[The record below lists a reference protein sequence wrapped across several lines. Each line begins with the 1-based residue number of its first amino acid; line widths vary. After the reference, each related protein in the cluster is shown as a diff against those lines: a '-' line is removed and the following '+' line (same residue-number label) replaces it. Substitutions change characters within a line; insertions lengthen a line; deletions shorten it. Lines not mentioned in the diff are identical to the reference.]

1 MKSAENNC
9 GEGRNGSALRPHTRH
24 EKPVSSDQDT
34 GLRAAGAT
42 DAPAGVSLYGFC
54 KEDTDYGIGA
64 QFFKFAFYERKAH
77 TGSQN
82 IVD

>member
-1 MKSAENNC
+1 MAKGVTDQPFARTSA
-9 GEGRNGSALRPHTRH
+9 TK
-24 EKPVSSDQDT
+24 KPVSSNQDT
-34 GLRAAGAT
+34 GLRAAGET

-54 KEDTDYGIGA
+54 KEDTGYGIGT

-77 TGSQN
+77 AGSQN

>member
-9 GEGRNGSALRPHTRH
+9 GEGRNGSALRPHT
-24 EKPVSSDQDT
+24 SDQDT

>member
-1 MKSAENNC
+1 MRKITVAK
-9 GEGRNGSALRPHTRH
+9 GVTDQPFARTPDTK
-24 EKPVSSDQDT
+24 KPVSSDQDT

-64 QFFKFAFYERKAH
+64 QFFKFAFYGRKAH

>member
-1 MKSAENNC
+1 MRKITVAK
-9 GEGRNGSALRPHTRH
+9 GVTDQPFARTPDTK
-24 EKPVSSDQDT
+24 KPVSSDQDT

-54 KEDTDYGIGA
+54 KEDTGYGIGA

-77 TGSQN
+77 AGSQN

>member
-9 GEGRNGSALRPHTRH
+9 GERRNGSALRPHISH
-24 EKPVSSDQDT
+24 KKPVSSNQDT
-34 GLRAAGAT
+34 GLRAAGET
-42 DAPAGVSLYGFC
+42 DAPAGISLYGFC
-54 KEDTDYGIGA
+54 KEDTGYGIGT

-77 TGSQN
+77 AGSQN